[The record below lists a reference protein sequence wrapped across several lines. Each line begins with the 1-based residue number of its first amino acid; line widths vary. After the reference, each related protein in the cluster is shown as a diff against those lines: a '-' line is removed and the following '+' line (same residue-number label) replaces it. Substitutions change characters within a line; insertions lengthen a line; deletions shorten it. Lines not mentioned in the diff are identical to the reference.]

1 MINGKNGEE
10 QSREERKY
18 ERGEGIKKKL
28 SEKENDWVPCT
39 LEVESA
45 CEGVEIIKT
54 KHDWL
59 QRAGIK
65 WEDDV
70 WEEEKEEEKV
80 GEEKKEKEVKA
91 ADEGKKLGREGGAP
105 GSQCGHVQRMRWGR
119 GIEGEEEKDED
130 GKEGIPPCAKCPHVV
145 DIASSS
151 VAVGV
156 LPVIM

>member
-1 MINGKNGEE
+1 MINGKNGDEE
-10 QSREERKY
+10 SREERKY

-65 WEDDV
+65 WE
-70 WEEEKEEEKV
+70 
-80 GEEKKEKEVKA
+80 
-91 ADEGKKLGREGGAP
+91 LGREGGAP